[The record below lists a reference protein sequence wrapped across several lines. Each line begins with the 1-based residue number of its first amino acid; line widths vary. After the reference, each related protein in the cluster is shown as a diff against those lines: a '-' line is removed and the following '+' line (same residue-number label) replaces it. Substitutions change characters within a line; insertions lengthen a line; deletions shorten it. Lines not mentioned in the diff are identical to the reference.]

1 MKTLNR
7 LLLNLI
13 SDDLDASKTFYTTLF
28 DFEVD
33 FDSDWFVHL
42 MSKEHSL
49 ELGLISDTSDVLPPE
64 AMAGSQGFYATLVV
78 DDADAVFDD
87 AGNLGT
93 TIVSGPEN
101 TFYGQRRLVLRAPEG
116 TLIDVSSPIPDF
128 SPDSLKE
135 Q

>member
-13 SDDLDASKTFYTTLF
+13 SNDLDASKTFYTTLF

-42 MSKEHSL
+42 KSKEHSF
-49 ELGLISDTSDVLPPE
+49 ELGLISDTSDGLPPG
-64 AMAGSQGFYATLVV
+64 AIAGSQGFYATLVV
-78 DDADAVFDD
+78 DDADVVFDD
-87 AGNLGT
+87 AKRVGAEV
-93 TIVSGPEN
+93 VSKPEN

-116 TLIDVSSPIPDF
+116 TLIDVSSPIPYF
-128 SPDSLKE
+128 SPETLKE
-135 Q
+135 